1 MKQYLKPQ
9 LTEQELNDLA
19 FEQARIHVGTD
30 IKLQHDRK
38 LFAFA
43 FIIGFKNREDEI
55 EQIRKQIQYDN
66 LQETLIEQLKEQIKE
81 LEVKACKCEPTSLTE
96 VKTDSETSN
105 IELPVDTTTQ
115 ENNKEEETKPKK
127 TTKKVKNEKAS

>member
-43 FIIGFKNREDEI
+43 FIIGFKNRESEI

-81 LEVKACKCEPTSLTE
+81 LEAKVCKCEPTSLTD
-96 VKTDSETSN
+96 VKTNTEV
-105 IELPVDTTTQ
+105 EQAVDVTPHT
-115 ENNKEEETKPKK
+115 NKEETKSKK
-127 TTKKVKNEKAS
+127 TTKKGKI